1 MNTRIFHLHALSAL
15 HVGTGQGI
23 GAVDLPIAR
32 SRATNLPLVPG
43 SALKGVLR
51 DEAKEKWHVSSWII
65 FRRKINKL
73 PKTFLQ
79 PIANRLKLLYFSD
92 SWVNQIGRAHV

>member
-43 SALKGVLR
+43 SALYCAMR
-51 DEAKEKWHVSSWII
+51 
-65 FRRKINKL
+65 
-73 PKTFLQ
+73 PKT
-79 PIANRLKLLYFSD
+79 NG
-92 SWVNQIGRAHV
+92 V

>member
-51 DEAKEKWHVSSWII
+51 DEAKEKWHLNQDDIQAL
-65 FRRKINKL
+65 FG
-73 PKTFLQ
+73 
-79 PIANRLKLLYFSD
+79 AD
-92 SWVNQIGRAHV
+92 SQADK